1 MYKNLRMTIT
11 LILSAAIALM
21 GAVGSWAQSTT
32 KSLST
37 NFTLVNLGPGPASGV
52 IQYFTEFKDSTGG
65 TSWGNGSE
73 SFMIDTTGGQAIFR
87 QYANPGNPGNPN
99 LTSGAGS
106 VVVMANQPLGAV
118 VQILARGQNPT
129 SSGAYSGFLNGASSF
144 FVPLVLRKRLT
155 VSGLGNSQIVVQNTS
170 SSSIDVRIRFVGPN
184 GSAVY
189 TKTINSLP
197 SGASFYYDLSLESPS
212 NLPDGWYGSAVVET
226 LTPGGTIVVVSNLF
240 TGDALQTFNAF
251 GLSSPTTKWFV
262 PLFTSRLPNSL
273 STPIAVQNLS
283 GETIESGEVLVT
295 CIPDPSLSG
304 FPTLVMTNTTPI
316 ANTSAYYFNPVIDTN
331 IPAGFYGAC
340 VIESSK
346 NIVAFV
352 QMRLIA
358 TGEAAAYEAIP
369 AGGTDRT
376 VIVPLVAKRLPNGFA
391 TVVTIQNLSPITAT
405 VTITYTPSPEYIAN
419 GGNGTPIVIN
429 GQLIRPYGS
438 LIHNHRITSGP
449 GSVPSLPDG
458 WYGTLIARSD
468 QPINGFVQLTFLRSI
483 NPALPGGD
491 NFMAHNVFTQ
501 P

>member
-1 MYKNLRMTIT
+1 M
-11 LILSAAIALM
+11 LSVAIALA
-21 GAVGSWAQSTT
+21 GVTGSWAQSTT

-37 NFTLVNLGPGPASGV
+37 NFTLVNLGAGPASGV
-52 IQYFTEFKDSTGG
+52 VQYFTEFKDSTGG
-65 TSWGNGSE
+65 TPWGSGSE
-73 SFMIDTTGGQAIFR
+73 SFTIDMTGGQVIFR
-87 QYANPGNPGNPN
+87 QYSNPGDPGNPN
-99 LTSGAGS
+99 LTPGGGS
-106 VVVMANQPLGAV
+106 VVVTADQPLGAV

-144 FVPLVLRKRLT
+144 YVPLVLKKLST
-155 VSGLGNSQIVVQNTS
+155 ASGLGNSQIVVQNTS
-170 SSSIDVRIRFVGPN
+170 SFPVDVWIRLIGPD

-189 TKTINSLP
+189 TKTVNSLP
-197 SGASFYYDLSLESPS
+197 SNASFYYDVSLESPS
-212 NLPDGWYGSAVVET
+212 NVPDGWYGSAVIET
-226 LTPGGTIVVVSNLF
+226 PTSGGTIIALSNLF

-251 GLSSPTTKWFV
+251 SVSSPTTKWFV

-273 STPIAVQNLS
+273 NTPIAVQNLS
-283 GETIESGEVLVT
+283 GEVIESGQILVT

-304 FPTLVMTNTTPI
+304 FSTLIMTNTAPI
-316 ANTSAYYFNPVIDTN
+316 PNTSAYYFNPVIDMN
-331 IPAGFYGAC
+331 IPAGFYGSC

-352 QMRLIA
+352 QMRFIA

-376 VIVPLVAKRLPNGFA
+376 VIVPLIAKRLPNGFA
-391 TVVTIQNLSPITAT
+391 TAVTIQNLSSITAT
-405 VTITYTPSPEYIAN
+405 VTITYTPSPEYVAN
-419 GGNGTPIVIN
+419 GGNGTQIVIP
-429 GQLIRPYGS
+429 GQIIPPYGS

-458 WYGTLIARSD
+458 WYGTLIVRSD
-468 QPINGFVQLTFLRSI
+468 QPINGFVQLTFVRSI

-491 NFMAHNVFTQ
+491 TFMAHNVFTQ